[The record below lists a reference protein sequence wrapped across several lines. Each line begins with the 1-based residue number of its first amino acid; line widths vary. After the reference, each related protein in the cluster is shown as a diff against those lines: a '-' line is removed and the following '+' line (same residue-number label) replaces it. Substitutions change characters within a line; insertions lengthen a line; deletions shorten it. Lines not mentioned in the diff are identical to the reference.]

1 MTEHRIPE
9 SAMTTCTCAC
19 STDRPTTPSPVP
31 PVASG
36 ERTRRRLGIV
46 ALVVLLMIGG
56 GVATASWL
64 ATGTG
69 VGQAAATTVQN
80 LVVSTASPTATL
92 YPKPAGGYSNPA
104 TGTVVAT
111 VDNPNPFPVTLTS
124 ASIGT
129 VTVTP
134 QPGKTCAAGYV
145 VPTSPSKALT
155 PAVLVPANAT
165 GVQIT
170 VPGAL
175 EMLATAEDGC
185 QGATF
190 RTTLTVSGAL
200 A

>member
-1 MTEHRIPE
+1 
-9 SAMTTCTCAC
+9 MTTCTCPC
-19 STDRPTTPSPVP
+19 STDQPAAPHAARRRR
-31 PVASG
+31 AS
-36 ERTRRRLGIV
+36 RRLGVV
-46 ALVVLLMIGG
+46 ALVVLLLIGG

-69 VGQAAATTVQN
+69 AGQAAATTVQN
-80 LVVSTASPTATL
+80 LVVSTAAPTATL
-92 YPKPAGGYSNPA
+92 YPKPVGGYSNPA

-111 VDNPNPFPVTLTS
+111 VDNPNPFPVNLTA

-134 QPGKTCAAGYV
+134 QPGKTCAASYV
-145 VPTSPSKALT
+145 VATAPTTRTLS

-175 EMLATAEDGC
+175 EMSSTAEDGC

-190 RTTLTVSGAL
+190 RASLTVSGAL